1 MKTALTKLVDL
12 NTGEKEKMGI
22 LYTPSEVLGQ
32 VDLWKNTFERFK
44 SRLDDIRSFIL
55 SFLKKNK
62 TATAICAGAGTSEY
76 IGYCVEGLI
85 RKNLGMPV
93 NVFSTTRIVTSPY
106 DIFIMDY
113 PALLISFARSGNSPE
128 SIGAVE
134 IADML
139 DYKIRHFIIT
149 CNEKGDLKNW
159 AEKKKNSFA
168 FCLDKGTNDKGLAMT
183 SSFSNMVISAQML
196 SQVFCFQEYSGQFE
210 RIIQGGNN
218 MLNTAPDVIKD
229 ICGLDFNRAVF
240 LGNGSNFGTAVESHL
255 KLQELTS
262 GQVMC
267 SYDTFP
273 GLRHGPEA
281 VINDNTVVVA
291 YISRDPYLRKYEEDL
306 LKELKEKK
314 IGKAVLICCNKID
327 EVLKPLSDFT
337 VEYDPDDALGII
349 DDFTPPIFIII
360 GQLFGVFKSLELG
373 LKPDT
378 PSEAGVIN
386 RVVKGIK
393 VYNPLRYRE
402 SAKFETISER

>member
-1 MKTALTKLVDL
+1 MKTALSKLAGLSAD
-12 NTGEKEKMGI
+12 EKVKMGI

-32 VDLWKNTFERFK
+32 VDLWKNTFEKFK
-44 SRLDDIRSFIL
+44 SRLKVIRSFIR
-55 SFLKKNK
+55 SFIKENK
-62 TATAICAGAGTSEY
+62 AASAICAGAGTSEY

-85 RKNLGMPV
+85 RKNLGIPV
-93 NVFSTTRIVTSPY
+93 NVFSTTRIVTSPR
-106 DIFIMDY
+106 DIFIRDY

-134 IADML
+134 IAEML
-139 DYKIRHFIIT
+139 GDKIRHFIIT
-149 CNEKGDLKNW
+149 CNEKGNLKNW
-159 AEKKKNSFA
+159 AEKKENSFA
-168 FCLDKGTNDKGLAMT
+168 FCLDKDTNDKGLAMT

-196 SQVFCFQEYSGQFE
+196 SQVFRFKEYSGQFE
-210 RIIQGGNN
+210 KIVQGGNN
-218 MLNTAPDVIKD
+218 ILSTAPDVVKE
-229 ICGLDFNRAVF
+229 ICGLSFNRAVF
-240 LGNGSNFGTAVESHL
+240 LGNGSNYGTAVESHL

-291 YISRDPYLRKYEEDL
+291 YISKDPYLRKYEEDL

-327 EVLKPLSDFT
+327 DRLKPLSDYAI
-337 VEYDPDDALGII
+337 EYDPDDTLGIV
-349 DDFTPPIFIII
+349 DDFTPPIFVII
-360 GQLFGVFKSLELG
+360 GQLLGVFKSLELG

-386 RVVKGIK
+386 RVVKGVK
-393 VYNPLRYRE
+393 VYNPVSYRK
-402 SAKFETISER
+402 SSKFEIISER

>member
-1 MKTALTKLVDL
+1 MKTALSKLAGLSAD
-12 NTGEKEKMGI
+12 EKEKMGI

-32 VDLWKNTFERFK
+32 VGLWKNTFEKFK
-44 SRLDDIRSFIL
+44 SRLDDIRSFIR
-55 SFLKKNK
+55 SFIKENK
-62 TATAICAGAGTSEY
+62 TASAICAGAGTSEY

-93 NVFSTTRIVTSPY
+93 NVFSTTRIVTSPC
-106 DIFIMDY
+106 DIFIRDY

-139 DYKIRHFIIT
+139 GDKIRHFIIT
-149 CNEKGDLKNW
+149 CNEKGNLKNW
-159 AEKKKNSFA
+159 ADKKENSFA
-168 FCLDKGTNDKGLAMT
+168 FCLDKDTNDKGLAMT

-196 SQVFCFQEYSGQFE
+196 SQVFRFKEYSGQFE
-210 RIIQGGNN
+210 KIVQGGNN
-218 MLNTAPDVIKD
+218 ILSTAPDVVKE
-229 ICGLDFNRAVF
+229 ICGLNFNRAVF
-240 LGNGSNFGTAVESHL
+240 LGNGSNYGTAVESHL

-291 YISRDPYLRKYEEDL
+291 YISKDPYLRKYEEDL
-306 LKELKEKK
+306 IKELKEKN

-327 EVLKPLSDFT
+327 DRFKPLSDYAI
-337 VEYDPDDALGII
+337 EYDPDDTLGIV
-349 DDFTPPIFIII
+349 DDFTPPIFVII
-360 GQLFGVFKSLELG
+360 GQLLGIFKSLELG

-386 RVVKGIK
+386 RVVKGVK
-393 VYNPLRYRE
+393 VYNPVSYRK
-402 SAKFETISER
+402 SSKFEIISER